1 MKRLL
6 ILTLTVTVIVGFS
19 SMAADVGAKE
29 TVRIAYVP
37 IIHFGAV
44 YVAAERG
51 YLAEQGIE

>member
-6 ILTLTVTVIVGFS
+6 ILTLTITLIVGLS

-44 YVAAERG
+44 YVAAPKCIIG
-51 YLAEQGIE
+51 T